1 MDSEPMPDSEI
12 RAELRRLQIPHGPI
26 TRSTRRTYILAIE
39 KAKRQQ
45 NSASSYGAD
54 SLKDYADDREEW
66 VTTSSQS
73 IRPSR
78 QSTRRKSGSSLS
90 YKASENQADLI
101 SLTPGLANMPSLD
114 TKHSSGRSTP
124 SSQRRSSSTGRSSRS
139 YVRDIP
145 IVQTN
150 ESVRST
156 EPIPSK
162 DQSFSSPTRK
172 GGTVRLN
179 DWQDGIEVLES
190 PLGSTRH
197 RTKFADYESPIRK
210 DKRSSLDNRKVYR
223 EERRPLLHEWDG
235 YKEDMEP
242 VLDKV
247 YYSPIKDSTNWLADS
262 VNGVQSSAMYAWD
275 IVKRKIADVFYLNNA
290 KPYHYN
296 QRSRWSSY
304 GRDETYGKWQLTDRS
319 SQPILLFILGI
330 LLSLAVM
337 YVLVTQ
343 RKFVSLFGTVIYG
356 AFYDTVMVLYKRMLL
371 PLFFIFCVF
380 MVVASAYF
388 YKKFTARRAHEEHQQ
403 IYELAEKI
411 TRYLKT
417 HYRKCVEHGIQ
428 DKFLP
433 VPHVRDHLI
442 PISQRKAMA
451 PIWEKAVQFICENES
466 RIRTETHRVSGEE
479 FLVWQWIDLVGSH
492 EDEQEGVRMRTRQGG
507 DVSQLHDGFDC
518 LKIRGLFDDELNT
531 SEKWKEIVQRTL
543 LTELGSDVRV
553 LHIDVDPN
561 SSHGVVYL
569 RMGSIEEAQ
578 EAYEVLQRSLFNGAS
593 LDRPISVK
601 FIRTEVYFNRF
612 PEAKYCNVPLK
623 LNYRTTAT
631 RGFGYL

>member
-1 MDSEPMPDSEI
+1 
-12 RAELRRLQIPHGPI
+12 LQIPHGPI

-45 NSASSYGAD
+45 NPQSAYGAD
-54 SLKDYADDREEW
+54 SLREYAGGDEW

-78 QSTRRKSGSSLS
+78 QSGRRKSGSSSS
-90 YKASENQADLI
+90 YKTSENEAELL

-114 TKHSSGRSTP
+114 TKHSSGRTTP
-124 SSQRRSSSTGRSSRS
+124 GSQRRSSTGRSSRS

-150 ESVRST
+150 ESIRST
-156 EPIPSK
+156 ESISSK
-162 DQSFSSPTRK
+162 GLSFSSPSRK
-172 GGTVRLN
+172 GGTVHLN
-179 DWQDGIEVLES
+179 DWQDSIEVLES
-190 PLGSTRH
+190 VGSAQR
-197 RTKFADYESPIRK
+197 RPKFPDYDTPIRK
-210 DKRSSLDNRKVYR
+210 DERSSLDNRREYR

-235 YKEDMEP
+235 YREDMEP

-247 YYSPIKDSTNWLADS
+247 YYSPVEDSTNWLADM
-262 VNGVQSSAMYAWD
+262 VNGIQSSAINAWEV
-275 IVKRKIADVFYLNNA
+275 VKRKVGDMFYLNSA
-290 KPYHYN
+290 KPYHY
-296 QRSRWSSY
+296 QRSRWSTY
-304 GRDETYGKWQLTDRS
+304 GRDEAYGKWQLTDRS

-330 LLSLAVM
+330 LLSLVVM
-337 YVLVTQ
+337 YILVTQ
-343 RKFVSLFGTVIYG
+343 RKFVSLLGIVIYG

-380 MVVASAYF
+380 MVLASAYF
-388 YKKFTARRAHEEHQQ
+388 YKRHTARRANEERQQ
-403 IYELAEKI
+403 VYDMAEKI

-417 HYRKCVEHGIQ
+417 HYRKCVEHGIK
-428 DKFLP
+428 DRFLP

-479 FLVWQWIDLVGSH
+479 FLVWQWIHVVGSD
-492 EDEQEGVRMRTRQGG
+492 EEEQESVRLRTRQAG
-507 DVSQLHDGFDC
+507 DVSQLYDHSDC
-518 LKIRGLFDDELNT
+518 LKVRGLFDDELNT
-531 SEKWKEIVQRTL
+531 SEKWKELVQRTL
-543 LTELGSDVRV
+543 LNELGSDVSV
-553 LHIDVDPN
+553 LHIDVDSN

-569 RMGSIEEAQ
+569 RMGSVEEAQ
-578 EAYEVLQRSLFNGAS
+578 EAYAVLQRSLFNG
-593 LDRPISVK
+593 RPVSVK

-612 PEAKYCNVPLK
+612 PEAKYCNSPLK

-631 RGFGYL
+631 SSFSYL